1 MSKDGKTQTQTI
13 KQPSGQPPMS
23 FSDYITVLRNQIVL
37 SYDGAKEI
45 ALKNFDDITKK
56 LVEQIQANQALKEQK
71 SEPKETP
78 IVTPSKES
86 TKRK

>member
-1 MSKDGKTQTQTI
+1 MAKNGKTQTQTI
-13 KQPSGQPPMS
+13 KQPASQPPMS

-56 LVEQIQANQALKEQK
+56 LVEQIQANQALQQ
-71 SEPKETP
+71 PKEDP
-78 IVTPSKES
+78 IVTPNKEEI
-86 TKRK
+86 KRK